1 MFGLGSQEVI
11 LLVLILMLFAI
22 PVLWIV
28 ALIDILKSEFEG
40 NNKIIWI
47 LVTVFIPLI
56 GSILYFTIGSK
67 QKK

>member
-1 MFGLGSQEVI
+1 MFGLGGQEVI
-11 LLVLILMLFAI
+11 LLVLILMLLAI
-22 PVLWIV
+22 PVLWII

-47 LVTVFIPLI
+47 ILTVFIPLI
-56 GSILYFTIGSK
+56 GSILYLIIGRK